1 MIQGNRKNHSAT
13 KLSPLPYSKSMRKRQ
28 RQILKE
34 KENNWVLDCI
44 NENKSKLKPYSS
56 LRDKYLKY
64 FVIGVPK
71 KKRNNIV
78 HHEVK

>member
-1 MIQGNRKNHSAT
+1 MISGSPKNHSAT
-13 KLSPLPYSKSMRKRQ
+13 KLSPLPYSKNMRKRQ
-28 RQILKE
+28 RQIKKE
-34 KENNWVLDCI
+34 KDNNWVLDCI

-71 KKRNNIV
+71 KKRANIV
-78 HHEVK
+78 HNDAK